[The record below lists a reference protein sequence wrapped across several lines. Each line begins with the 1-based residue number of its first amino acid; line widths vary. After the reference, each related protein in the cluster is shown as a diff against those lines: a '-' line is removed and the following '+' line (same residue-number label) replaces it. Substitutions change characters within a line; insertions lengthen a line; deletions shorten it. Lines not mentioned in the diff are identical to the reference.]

1 MQTVRVEE
9 IMVREPI
16 TLPADMPVEK
26 MTGEF
31 IRTGRHGFP
40 VLNEDG
46 SLLGMVSLED
56 YRRASESGTKP
67 LDQLRVRDI
76 ATFDVVSVFSDDTV
90 GTALRRMAPRDL
102 SRLAVVARDDPRRL
116 VGVVRRNDLVRAYD
130 YGTMR
135 REEARHRAEQTH
147 IVSDDRAQFIDIP
160 ILPDSRA
167 SGKTV
172 AGLGLPK
179 NAVMVL
185 IRRGR
190 ELQIPRGDTILET
203 GDTVTMLCE
212 RECVQEVRTLFAKPP
227 APGSTPLVP

>member
-1 MQTVRVEE
+1 
-9 IMVREPI
+9 
-16 TLPADMPVEK
+16 MPVEK

-76 ATFDVVSVFSDDTV
+76 ATLDVVSVFPDDTV

-102 SRLAVVARDDPRRL
+102 SRLAVVARDDLRRL

-190 ELQIPRGDTILET
+190 DLQIPRGDTILET

-212 RECVQEVRTLFAKPP
+212 RECVQEVRTLFATRLSSESK
-227 APGSTPLVP
+227 SSVS